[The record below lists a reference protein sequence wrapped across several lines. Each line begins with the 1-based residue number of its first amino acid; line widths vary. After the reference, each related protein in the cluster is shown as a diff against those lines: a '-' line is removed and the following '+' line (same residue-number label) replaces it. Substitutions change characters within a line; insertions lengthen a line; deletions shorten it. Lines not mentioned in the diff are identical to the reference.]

1 MPHDYYY
8 PLILILGALVAA
20 YFLLRRRSCK
30 KPTAVVDPKPI
41 PVPTVVP
48 GKFYLG
54 IALSHVDSRR
64 YNGWEGKLGGTIP
77 DVKLFEKN
85 LSLRGFKTQ
94 LVLDGAATRSNVSRV
109 LNQYAEN
116 AKAGD
121 LVCIA
126 YSGHGNNVLDTTGEE
141 NDGQDETWVL
151 WDGEFIDD
159 ELWLILK
166 KFKPGVRVLMFSD
179 SCHSGTMYR
188 NARRDTTLKV
198 IEMADS
204 ENLDCHL
211 KYFGGCLDAQFSMDM
226 GNNGLFTRT
235 LWGSVYKNRKMTYD
249 MLFKRLYDR
258 MPPDQKPTYHN
269 MGTIIE
275 KFNTDDIF

>member
-94 LVLDGAATRSNVSRV
+94 LVLDGAATRQTKAMRFFCADTISDDLRQAA
-109 LNQYAEN
+109 LNAMLAHAFNQIIFDA
-116 AKAGD
+116 
-121 LVCIA
+121 
-126 YSGHGNNVLDTTGEE
+126 T
-141 NDGQDETWVL
+141 
-151 WDGEFIDD
+151 
-159 ELWLILK
+159 
-166 KFKPGVRVLMFSD
+166 
-179 SCHSGTMYR
+179 
-188 NARRDTTLKV
+188 ARD
-198 IEMADS
+198 
-204 ENLDCHL
+204 
-211 KYFGGCLDAQFSMDM
+211 
-226 GNNGLFTRT
+226 
-235 LWGSVYKNRKMTYD
+235 
-249 MLFKRLYDR
+249 
-258 MPPDQKPTYHN
+258 
-269 MGTIIE
+269 
-275 KFNTDDIF
+275 